1 MSELTHTVL
10 QRLLECQDP
19 VELPARL
26 VRLLAAD
33 ALRCREQENAQSE
46 LEDELRQRCADL
58 LEYRRSGNL
67 PFGSLQRHAALN
79 CEGNLQLAIQE
90 TMQAALRFTAGKYAA
105 GCWIAREL
113 LEQAES
119 AIADAI
125 NHGAP
130 THSSRDAALAAL
142 RQALDDERSE
152 AADQLWV
159 AQDLI
164 QQSIAALT
172 EAMYGRAYSQAFR
185 DELQGRLQ
193 AVLESAALPPQA

>member
-10 QRLLECQDP
+10 QRLLECQEP

-33 ALRCREQENAQSE
+33 ALRCREQEHAQAE

-58 LEYRRSGNL
+58 LEHKRSGNL
-67 PFGSLQRHAALN
+67 PFGSLQRYAALN
-79 CEGNLQLAIQE
+79 CEGSLPLAIQD
-90 TMQAALRFTAGKYAA
+90 TVQAALRFTAGKYAA
-105 GCWIAREL
+105 GCWITREL

-130 THSSRDAALAAL
+130 THSSRDAALAGL
-142 RQALDDERSE
+142 RQALDDESCE
-152 AADQLWV
+152 DADQLWV
-159 AQDLI
+159 GRDLI
-164 QQSIAALT
+164 QQALAALT

-193 AVLESAALPPQA
+193 AVLESEATSPP